1 MQTEQNILQGFKQ
14 LLENTKQL
22 FSREAPIPER
32 QQAIEREFKKW
43 NQTLQDNESRE
54 ILERIFEK
62 MSELVQ
68 DLPIEQTRAIL
79 KHRLHELEQI
89 EKKLKRYVPIKD
101 KDLQTSLEIARQI
114 ILKQGAGEKS
124 KSVLPTTITG
134 LQEQFAELE
143 QESKQALAESKN
155 YPRRKKKK
163 YRQHALR
170 RFGLATMGT
179 ILAFGNVLL
188 AMQAHLPVETSQASI
203 TAGAGCLTAAALKK
217 IE

>member
-1 MQTEQNILQGFKQ
+1 MQTEQKILQGFKQ

-22 FSREAPIPER
+22 FSREATIPER
-32 QQAIEREFKKW
+32 QQAIEGEFKKW
-43 NQTLQDNESRE
+43 NQTLQEKESQK

-68 DLPIEQTRAIL
+68 DLPNEKTRDIL
-79 KHRLHELEQI
+79 KYRLHELEQI
-89 EKKLKRYVPIKD
+89 EIKIKRYVPIKD

-114 ILKQGAGEKS
+114 ILNQGTEEKS
-124 KSVLPTTITG
+124 KNVLPTTFAG

-143 QESKQALAESKN
+143 QKSKQALAESKN

-163 YRQHALR
+163 YRQQALR
-170 RFGLATMGT
+170 RFGLATMGA

-188 AMQAHLPVETSQASI
+188 ALQAHLQVETSQASI